1 MAARKTFRTDASI
14 APPAHRAG
22 CGCARHARRRFGG
35 LLLGGAALA
44 TLPARGQSD
53 PECQRSQFTGL
64 ASAQQIEQS
73 AGQQYRS
80 MLQQASSQRAL
91 GPMDHPQVKRLRYI
105 ADRIIPFTPAC
116 NPRAREWKW
125 EVNLLGSNEL
135 NAFCMP
141 GGKIAFYWGILV
153 KLQLSDDE
161 VAQIMGHEISHALL
175 EHARERVGKTAV
187 TQGAIELG
195 SALLG
200 LGGLGRT
207 AANYGGQLLT
217 LTFSREDE
225 SQADALGLLLAAR
238 AGYDPRAGITL
249 WQKMLAANKNAPPQW
264 LSTHPSGETRIRDL
278 QARQARVEPIYAQ
291 AAKPD
296 RQFGPPAARRADAT
310 AEPRQSSD
318 PGDAAAG
325 SRR

>member
-1 MAARKTFRTDASI
+1 MRTDAELTL
-14 APPAHRAG
+14 PALAHGSACR
-22 CGCARHARRRFGG
+22 CALHARRR
-35 LLLGGAALA
+35 LGMALA
-44 TLPARGQSD
+44 GTLASAALPARAQD

-64 ASAQQIEQS
+64 VSAQQVEQS

-80 MLQQASSQRAL
+80 MLQQAGSQRAL
-91 GPMDHPQVKRLRYI
+91 GPANHPQVERLRYI
-105 ADRIIPFTPAC
+105 AERIIPFAIDC
-116 NPRAREWKW
+116 NGRARDWKW

-141 GGKIAFYWGILV
+141 GGKIAFYYGILV
-153 KLQLSDDE
+153 KLQLTDDE

-175 EHARERVGKTAV
+175 EHARERMGKTAV

-200 LGGLGRT
+200 LGSLGRT

-238 AGYDPRAGITL
+238 AGYDPHAGVTL
-249 WQKMLAANKNAPPQW
+249 WQKMLAANKGAPPQW
-264 LSTHPSGETRIRDL
+264 LSTHPSGETRIRDM
-278 QARQARVEPIYAQ
+278 QARLPRVQPLYAQ
-291 AAKPD
+291 ADKPD
-296 RQFGPPAARRADAT
+296 RHFGPPPPPKRGAAP
-310 AEPRQSSD
+310 AEDRP
-318 PGDAAAG
+318 
-325 SRR
+325 